1 MQRAPALCRVWGRVS
16 VASLTLACAMRGDR
30 DSNPGPSMCLLY
42 MHFKLLFYFNRG
54 GFELQRTGRSPEL
67 CDGFQAH
74 LSCSASQ
81 LVLDVVKKFPSK
93 VQLEEVPRQNSW
105 PTQFQEN
112 GPTYD
117 NIGLFFFAR
126 DVQRCVV
133 CSFSPDSYL
142 LHSYVVFNLKF

>member
-1 MQRAPALCRVWGRVS
+1 MAHPSFLDLIITQPVLFG
-16 VASLTLACAMRGDR
+16 
-30 DSNPGPSMCLLY
+30 SNYNISSMCLLY

-74 LSCSASQ
+74 LSCSAAQ

-117 NIGLFFFAR
+117 NIGRFFFAR

-133 CSFSPDSYL
+133 CSFPL
-142 LHSYVVFNLKF
+142 IHICFIHMLFLI

>member
-1 MQRAPALCRVWGRVS
+1 MVHSVFLDLIITLQLNMHGLLSIIALSGFVHH
-16 VASLTLACAMRGDR
+16 
-30 DSNPGPSMCLLY
+30 
-42 MHFKLLFYFNRG
+42 MHFNLLFLCLNRG

-81 LVLDVVKKFPSK
+81 LVLEVAKKFPSK
-93 VQLEEVPRQNSW
+93 VQLEEIPRQNSW

-117 NIGLFFFAR
+117 DVGLFFFAR
-126 DVQRCVV
+126 DIQRCVH
-133 CSFSPDSYL
+133 CSFCP
-142 LHSYVVFNLKF
+142 

>member
-1 MQRAPALCRVWGRVS
+1 MCALWFIPVFLDLIITQPVLFG
-16 VASLTLACAMRGDR
+16 
-30 DSNPGPSMCLLY
+30 SNYNISSMCLLY

-74 LSCSASQ
+74 LSCSAAQ

-142 LHSYVVFNLKF
+142 FHSYVVLNLKF

>member
-1 MQRAPALCRVWGRVS
+1 
-16 VASLTLACAMRGDR
+16 
-30 DSNPGPSMCLLY
+30 

-81 LVLDVVKKFPSK
+81 LVLDVVRKFPSK
-93 VQLEEVPRQNSW
+93 VQLEEVPRQ
-105 PTQFQEN
+105 
-112 GPTYD
+112 
-117 NIGLFFFAR
+117 IGLFFFAR

-133 CSFSPDSYL
+133 FSFSPDSYL